1 MGKGQFF
8 QQMVLGKLHIHMQKN
23 ETGPLFYT
31 EPKNLTVDQRPNTAL
46 EENREEKK
54 REREKERKKEKHPE
68 ASVFVHLNCCF

>member
-46 EENREEKK
+46 EENREESLSLDLPVTSQTQL
-54 REREKERKKEKHPE
+54 ESTGKENSR
-68 ASVFVHLNCCF
+68 